1 MLARTSDFYLF
12 VDKSKRI
19 IVVDVVL
26 STISY
31 LLLDKKI
38 ILQFSLNERI
48 SVYYLI
54 HFLWVQN
61 LSALAGLFYFRV
73 FHEIVVNCWPDGTGE
88 LAPASLW
95 QEEHFTGSG

>member
-31 LLLDKKI
+31 LLLDKK
-38 ILQFSLNERI
+38 
-48 SVYYLI
+48 
-54 HFLWVQN
+54 
-61 LSALAGLFYFRV
+61 LFY
-73 FHEIVVNCWPDGTGE
+73 N
-88 LAPASLW
+88 LA
-95 QEEHFTGSG
+95 